1 MSVVS
6 SINQPSIQPLNEHE
20 NKIKKIEIITLATT
34 TFKERRLADDVKLNL
49 PSVVNNIEPLK
60 HVERVNVADQ
70 HKRKVSPIQKVNPIQ
85 KVMDSKI
92 NQEEDKTKLIVKI
105 TPTTATTIKTTTT
118 TTTTKTSS
126 QIRNNTEDK

>member
-1 MSVVS
+1 M
-6 SINQPSIQPLNEHE
+6 
-20 NKIKKIEIITLATT
+20 
-34 TFKERRLADDVKLNL
+34 ADDVKLNL

-70 HKRKVSPIQKVNPIQ
+70 HKRKVSPIQKV
-85 KVMDSKI
+85 MDSKI

-105 TPTTATTIKTTTT
+105 TPTTATTIKTTTK
-118 TTTTKTSS
+118 TTTKTSS

>member
-70 HKRKVSPIQKVNPIQ
+70 HKRKVSPIQKV
-85 KVMDSKI
+85 MDSKI

-126 QIRNNTEDK
+126 QIGNNTEDK